1 MTKRRLYAS
10 FLLLLAGSAAL
21 LVGAGLR
28 GRAPDLKTARQV
40 ARRARIRPDY
50 ADIVVPPN
58 IAPLNF
64 VIQEPAR
71 RYYVRIGSAVGPP
84 VEVASRDGKVQIPLT
99 AWRRLLTAN
108 TDREFSIRVFALAE
122 DGQWDVFEPA
132 LNKVAAEPVDPY
144 LFYRF
149 INSVFT
155 MWVDVSMHE
164 RRLED
169 FEERLIV
176 DSDALDVGCVN
187 CHTFLHGRPDTM
199 LLHMRHGPLPAGYG
213 SGMVMIRE
221 GKVSLVDTRTPQSL
235 GPAGFTTW
243 HPSGRLMVFSMNR
256 VTQFF
261 HGATTE
267 VREVVDLDSDL
278 AAYYPDLQT
287 VASVAAIAQP
297 NVLESWPE
305 WSADGRYLYYC
316 AAPVLWE
323 DRYSVPPKDYEK
335 VRYALMRISY
345 DVQTGAWGQP
355 ETVLSPEQVGLSIT
369 QPRAS
374 PDGRFLLLSMC
385 DRSTFPSFRQSAD
398 LYMLDLASRSYWRL
412 ECNSDQAESW
422 HCWSA
427 NGRWIVFSTKRD
439 DGLFVRPY
447 FSYVST
453 DGHASKPFLLPQED
467 PAFYDSCAKLFQVPE
482 FAKGPLPV
490 AGERLARVMRSR
502 RWTAVGTPTT
512 GGAPGPEPAAWG
524 EASPAPGDHAPWY
537 PAVGRE

>member
-10 FLLLLAGSAAL
+10 FLFLLAGSVAL
-21 LVGAGLR
+21 LFGAGLR

-64 VIQEPAR
+64 VIQEPAK
-71 RYYVRIGSAVGPP
+71 RYHVRIGSVVGPP
-84 VEVASRDGKVQIPLT
+84 VEVASRDGKVEIPLR

-108 TDREFSIRVFALAE
+108 TDREFSIQVFALAE

-176 DSDALDVGCVN
+176 DSDALNVGCVN

-213 SGMVMIRE
+213 SGMVMVRE

-243 HPSGRLMVFSMNR
+243 HRSGRLMVFSMNR

-267 VREVVDLDSDL
+267 VREVVDSGLGPGRLLPGL
-278 AAYYPDLQT
+278 ADRRLRGRHR
-287 VASVAAIAQP
+287 
-297 NVLESWPE
+297 
-305 WSADGRYLYYC
+305 SAERAREL
-316 AAPVLWE
+316 A
-323 DRYSVPPKDYEK
+323 RM
-335 VRYALMRISY
+335 VRRWALS
-345 DVQTGAWGQP
+345 
-355 ETVLSPEQVGLSIT
+355 
-369 QPRAS
+369 
-374 PDGRFLLLSMC
+374 LLLRCARVVGGPLLRPSEGLREGPLRA
-385 DRSTFPSFRQSAD
+385 DAYLLRRSD
-398 LYMLDLASRSYWRL
+398 WRL
-412 ECNSDQAESW
+412 GPA
-422 HCWSA
+422 
-427 NGRWIVFSTKRD
+427 RD
-439 DGLFVRPY
+439 G
-447 FSYVST
+447 
-453 DGHASKPFLLPQED
+453 A
-467 PAFYDSCAKLFQVPE
+467 
-482 FAKGPLPV
+482 
-490 AGERLARVMRSR
+490 LA
-502 RWTAVGTPTT
+502 
-512 GGAPGPEPAAWG
+512 
-524 EASPAPGDHAPWY
+524 
-537 PAVGRE
+537 